1 MADVDVVGLGY
12 QGLTVHQFC
21 KNAVSQG
28 VSVIGDVRLT
38 PLSRK
43 PGLSKT
49 ALSSELRSVG
59 VEYRHFPA
67 LGNPKWNRA
76 GFGGTPDELRAA
88 QQVFLDHVLSTAEAR
103 RAVDELRELAADV
116 RVALMCFEADE
127 LRCHRRQ
134 ILAHVLGADMLLAAS
149 AVR

>member
-1 MADVDVVGLGY
+1 MGPVDVVGLGY

-21 KNAVSQG
+21 ESVVAQD
-28 VSVIGDVRLT
+28 VSVVSDVRLT

-49 ALSSELRSVG
+49 ALGAALRSVG

-76 GFGGTPDELRAA
+76 GFGGTLEDLRAA
-88 QQVFLDHVLSTAEAR
+88 QQVFLDQVLSTVEAR
-103 RAVDELRELAADV
+103 RAVDELRELAAGV

-127 LRCHRRQ
+127 SRCHRSQ
-134 ILAHVLGADMLLAAS
+134 ILADILGADTRLAVA
-149 AVR
+149 AAR